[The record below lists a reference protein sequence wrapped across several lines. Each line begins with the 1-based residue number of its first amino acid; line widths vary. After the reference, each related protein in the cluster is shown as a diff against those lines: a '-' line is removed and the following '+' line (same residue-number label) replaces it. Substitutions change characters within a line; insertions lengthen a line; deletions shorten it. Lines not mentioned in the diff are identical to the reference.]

1 MFRSILRSS
10 LCVVAV
16 FTAAPAWA
24 EAGPAKAGLDDSST
38 TRITSRT
45 MTVKN
50 QENKAIFQGDV
61 ILTRGALKVHSD
73 EMVVFFRA
81 TGSTGQSDHSGDHSN
96 DKGNAVVGPDKS
108 KRSADLPTVSNRSVS
123 MVEATGSVVIEKDDG
138 RATCRKAIYYESEGK
153 IVLTGNPV
161 AWQKGTKVS
170 GEKMTMYLA
179 EDRSVIEGGSQV
191 VIEEAGQASH

>member
-1 MFRSILRSS
+1 
-10 LCVVAV
+10 
-16 FTAAPAWA
+16 
-24 EAGPAKAGLDDSST
+24 
-38 TRITSRT
+38 

-61 ILTRGALKVHSD
+61 LLTRGTLKVHSD

-81 TGSTGQSDHSGDHSN
+81 TGSTGPADHSVDHSGD
-96 DKGNAVVGPDKS
+96 KGKDGAGPDKA

-123 MVEATGSVVIEKDDG
+123 MVEAIGSVVIEKDDG
-138 RATCRKAIYYESEGK
+138 RATCRKAVYYESEGK

-170 GEKMTMYLA
+170 GEKMTMFLA

-191 VIEEAGQASH
+191 VIEEASQTGR